1 MIDGTHKT
9 GLDYVPFDGYI
20 AELHRGERVLTAE
33 ENNAYSST
41 ESNEF
46 SNTSNSVNTK
56 ILISLIKKSY

>member
-1 MIDGTHKT
+1 M
-9 GLDYVPFDGYI
+9 GLIKQDLTMSLLNGYI

-33 ENNAYSST
+33 ENNAYSSA

-56 ILISLIKKSY
+56 NSNKSE